1 MYYLKNKFF
10 ARWAREEGITDDLLW
25 EAIREFESGLFEA
38 NLGNHLYKKRIA
50 LAGKG
55 KSSGTR
61 TILFYQIGKK
71 LLFCYGFKKSQQHDL
86 SSSEFKALNKLS
98 DLIQNIT
105 TEEAIIK
112 NIKNKEFIEILKTEK

>member
-10 ARWAREEGITDDLLW
+10 TRWARAEGISDNLLW

-50 LAGKG
+50 LAGRG

-61 TILFYQIGKK
+61 TILFYQKGQK
-71 LLFCYGFKKSQQHDL
+71 LFFCYGFKKNQQQDL
-86 SSSEFKALNKLS
+86 SSSEFKALNRLS
-98 DLIQNIT
+98 DEYQCVT
-105 TEEAIIK
+105 DEA
-112 NIKNKEFIEILKTEK
+112 